1 MQDLTDGSSE
11 SEMQDLSDANP
22 NQLLLPRR
30 NGSHDVAA
38 EIDWFKKRFS
48 HHDHCQL
55 QMVLNGYYARERNTF
70 QTYSQTKTFKNSAH
84 YFNENIGNWQASI
97 QVYSCLGA
105 NAWET
110 QPRPSC

>member
-11 SEMQDLSDANP
+11 FELQDLSDAQS

-38 EIDWFKKRFS
+38 EIDNGLQGAS
-48 HHDHCQL
+48 LTMITQL
-55 QMVLNGYYARERNTF
+55 QMVLNGYYARERNSF

-84 YFNENIGNWQASI
+84 YFNENIGNG
-97 QVYSCLGA
+97 VYSCLEA
-105 NAWET
+105 SAWET
-110 QPRPSC
+110 QPRPTC